1 MEDKL
6 SWSDTEDLGLELHE
20 AYPDVDPL
28 TVKFTELRVLV
39 QDLDCFEPEPGH
51 NVNEQILEAIQA
63 AWIEERQS
71 DPTHG
76 KAEDDDERSYRPND
90 PFRPDA

>member
-28 TVKFTELRVLV
+28 TVKFTALRELVE
-39 QDLDCFEPEPGH
+39 QLDCFEPEPGH
-51 NVNEQILEAIQA
+51 NVNEQILEAVQA
-63 AWIEERQS
+63 AWIEERQGAGA
-71 DPTHG
+71 HG
-76 KAEDDDERSYRPND
+76 DDDDREPAYRPND
-90 PFRPDA
+90 PYRPDA